1 MVTELRPITPQI
13 ITETL
18 NLLKK
23 EKNVTCQDVENSLQ
37 VSSDR
42 AREILT
48 QLNGM
53 CLVGKVHNFY
63 FLSNEGNA
71 FFESIVKEDT
81 NALDGILSCYPPY
94 NQVKLRLK
102 NKAASNQELVKELG
116 FTGVAIDSIIRLIA
130 WTNRELSLNTENGR
144 YYFETDTIPS
154 IETFCNELNKVYSE
168 LCKPSYF
175 GVRNLY
181 VQISKSQ
188 CYVCERLAINKQFF
202 RELLLET
209 YRSSRIEIEFASAPS
224 LTLRRGVEAF
234 RLPHS
239 NVPYYYLRLTGVKK

>member
-144 YYFETDTIPS
+144 YYFETKKVPS
-154 IETFCNELNKVYSE
+154 IDEFCMKLYQAYSDIIESSYFNVKTLYVKISRIQNNVCEVLGISEKFFNELLIE
-168 LCKPSYF
+168 TL
-175 GVRNLY
+175 RN
-181 VQISKSQ
+181 SK
-188 CYVCERLAINKQFF
+188 
-202 RELLLET
+202 
-209 YRSSRIEIEFASAPS
+209 IEIELASAPT
-224 LTLRRGVEAF
+224 LTLQKNNRAF
-234 RLPHS
+234 RLPNS
-239 NVPYYYLRLTGVKK
+239 NIPYYYLRITGGKK